1 MNPSNHPCRGRM
13 DRSNFREIVLRLENV
28 LARRRHW
35 QAVSGCVSM
44 GRKSID
50 FDAQEIRSGRCTH
63 RLGARE
69 AALLRFLLARRGMV
83 VSRDETLDEV
93 WSPDEYPSPRT
104 VDNFIVKPRHSLGE
118 SPRGGFRPRWR
129 WPGDVPSGQ
138 DHPLRDLTLPVPDGT
153 VPGFHGGP

>member
-1 MNPSNHPCRGRM
+1 MDLCGEIRSRHPGMATVFLTSVSDPSHRLAGLEAGA
-13 DRSNFREIVLRLENV
+13 DDYVTKTSHFREIVLRLENV

-83 VSRDETLDEV
+83 VSRDEILDEV
-93 WSPDEYPSPRT
+93 
-104 VDNFIVKPRHSLGE
+104 
-118 SPRGGFRPRWR
+118 
-129 WPGDVPSGQ
+129 
-138 DHPLRDLTLPVPDGT
+138 
-153 VPGFHGGP
+153 

>member
-83 VSRDETLDEV
+83 VSRDEILDEV

-118 SPRGGFRPRWR
+118 SPRGASGRGGGGRVTSRPGRVTLCGTSR
-129 WPGDVPSGQ
+129 SRSRTEPS
-138 DHPLRDLTLPVPDGT
+138 RDST
-153 VPGFHGGP
+153 GGP